1 MNPINHNVRRGR
13 PITRN
18 REHILETAMNAY
30 WQDDLATTSVN
41 AICSFANV
49 SKPSL
54 YREFGSEDG
63 LTVAVLERYASQV
76 FMRIGDLLMSD
87 ASFANKLDELIKIA
101 SEDPQMETG
110 CLFIKMRAERLRF
123 GVQTQAKLADIE
135 TQALKLY
142 VRFFKSS
149 HERGEWSANIPA
161 KLAATYL
168 LEQFGLAVTQRAK
181 GRNKDSIRE
190 LLTLSL
196 SPLKI
201 V

>member
-76 FMRIGDLLMSD
+76 FMRIGDLLMR
-87 ASFANKLDELIKIA
+87 DELIKIA

-110 CLFIKMRAERLRF
+110 CLFIKMRAERSRF